1 MSRGTSSQLP
11 PPPKAD
17 TAICDDDKDMLEGLQ
32 GLNIKNFNDWYLVLT
47 SFFPTILMPYPSHG
61 TGPDTPSSTNA
72 SLPTPTALRSSQ
84 VFLATDL
91 YVSSS
96 YLFSSFSLMTFHSTG
111 SSWLSV
117 PNAPL
122 LKDSDSFTDGTGHS
136 TFDFN
141 LPANGN
147 DINPSTIYPL
157 IYHPKCDID
166 SDDDDDF
173 GPVSSPTQ
181 TMTYTNSLA
190 LDLLPR
196 PGDRQDAVRAWVEGV
211 STMSMQAHDH
221 HLDEESQQ
229 LRKRRRSLTASSE
242 AEARRVRAW
251 SPTKEPSHAPQP
263 GARKGTYPARR
274 QDLEAP
280 D

>member
-1 MSRGTSSQLP
+1 MALGLIPRLP
-11 PPPKAD
+11 PMRRYQRLQLLRARRFTWPLTCKFRRR
-17 TAICDDDKDMLEGLQ
+17 IVLVVFVDD
-32 GLNIKNFNDWYLVLT
+32 
-47 SFFPTILMPYPSHG
+47 P
-61 TGPDTPSSTNA
+61 
-72 SLPTPTALRSSQ
+72 
-84 VFLATDL
+84 
-91 YVSSS
+91 
-96 YLFSSFSLMTFHSTG
+96 HSTG
-111 SSWLSV
+111 SGWLAV
-117 PNAPL
+117 APNAPL

-147 DINPSTIYPL
+147 DIDPSTIYPL

-166 SDDDDDF
+166 SDSDDDDDF

-181 TMTYTNSLA
+181 TITYTNSLA

-196 PGDRQDAVRAWVEGV
+196 PSDRQDVVRAWVEGV
-211 STMSMQAHDH
+211 SAMSMQAYDH

-251 SPTKEPSHAPQP
+251 TPTKEPSHAPQP
-263 GARKGTYPARR
+263 GARMTYPARR
-274 QDLEAP
+274 QELEAP